1 VIYEIKYELPL
12 YIGPLTTVCRSDD
25 CY

>member
-1 VIYEIKYELPL
+1 VIYEIKYKLPL
-12 YIGPLTTVCRSDD
+12 YICPLTTVCRSDD